1 VTKECEAPCEIAS
14 FHGYIHFTELTYST
28 IWARSQPSFK
38 TQEKPTILM
47 GVTTVGG
54 LFKEELIRE
63 MAKHVARPIIFPLSN
78 PTSSAECTAEQAYE
92 WSGGKCV
99 FASGSP
105 FDPVTV
111 DGKKY
116 TPTQCNNMFVF
127 PGMGLGATLCGAK
140 HITDRMLYIAAVAL
154 ANFVDVKDLEDGKVF
169 PPVNVIRDVS
179 KAVAC
184 AIIREAVDKKLAT
197 RITKKELDNMDLD
210 AYVEKM
216 MYNPVYVPLV
226 EKQK

>member
-1 VTKECEAPCEIAS
+1 
-14 FHGYIHFTELTYST
+14 
-28 IWARSQPSFK
+28 
-38 TQEKPTILM
+38 
-47 GVTTVGG
+47 
-54 LFKEELIRE
+54 
-63 MAKHVARPIIFPLSN
+63 
-78 PTSSAECTAEQAYE
+78 
-92 WSGGKCV
+92 
-99 FASGSP
+99 
-105 FDPVTV
+105 
-111 DGKKY
+111 
-116 TPTQCNNMFVF
+116 
-127 PGMGLGATLCGAK
+127 
-140 HITDRMLYIAAVAL
+140 MLYIAAVAL